1 MEGELRCLEKNKR
14 YPGAKAGAHCKLAP
28 SSKRHRGRSFA
39 DQSELNT
46 ITSIYHLVDF
56 ERILSGIAIRYICW
70 DSYINVVG
78 HRERT
83 AQIMSLALTTI
94 AELNIWNRETARA
107 RINQQYEDFI
117 ALAPRNDTNRTH
129 ATPMR
134 VI

>member
-46 ITSIYHLVDF
+46 IASIYHLVGF

-70 DSYINVVG
+70 DSYINVSG
-78 HRERT
+78 HQERT

-94 AELNIWNRETARA
+94 AELNDME
-107 RINQQYEDFI
+107 
-117 ALAPRNDTNRTH
+117 PRDGPRLDQSTVGGFHRSGT
-129 ATPMR
+129 TK
-134 VI
+134 